1 MDEGD
6 TANMKDKVTI
16 SLFELA
22 SRYPTDDSDRV
33 FLEEQRWHGQP
44 ICPYCGTLVNR
55 HKHHHKGEVG
65 YYHCSTCNQVY
76 TVRTGTIFER
86 SHIGLAKWLFAPYYI
101 LTARKGVSSLQL
113 SKHLGITQKSTWFML
128 QRIRTAMSAGSIKLS
143 GTVEIDEAYMG
154 GKESNKH
161 ESKKLN
167 QGRDSVGK
175 TAVMGIKER
184 SGKVVAQVVENADK
198 ATAESVIE
206 QNVASDATVNTD
218 ESSIYNGVSAKR
230 NHVKVNHSAKV
241 FVDGMASTNGI
252 ESVWAVL
259 KRMFYGT
266 YHQFS
271 KNHLQRYVDECTFR
285 LNQGNCKIHVLDRM
299 NSIITDGFQYHVS
312 YRELVA

>member
-1 MDEGD
+1 
-6 TANMKDKVTI
+6 MKDKVTI

-22 SRYPTDDSDRV
+22 SKFPTDDSARV

-44 ICPYCGTLVNR
+44 VCPYFGSKIHQ
-55 HKHHHKGEVG
+55 HKHHHNREQG

-86 SHIGLAKWLFAPYYI
+86 SHIGLAKWLFALYYM

-143 GTVEIDEAYMG
+143 GTVEIDEAHIG

-161 ESKKLN
+161 DSKKLN
-167 QGRDSVGK
+167 QGRGSVGK
-175 TAVMGIKER
+175 TPVMGIKER
-184 SGKVVAQVVENADK
+184 SGNVVATVVESADK
-198 ATAESVIE
+198 KTAEEVIE

-230 NHVKVNHSAKV
+230 KHVKVNHSAKV
-241 FVDGMASTNGI
+241 FVDGMASTNSI

-271 KNHLQRYVDECTFR
+271 KKHLQRYVDECTFR
-285 LNQGNCKIHVLDRM
+285 LNQGNCKIHVLERM
-299 NSIITDGFQYHVS
+299 NSIITGGFQHHITYS
-312 YRELVA
+312 ALVA

>member
-1 MDEGD
+1 M
-6 TANMKDKVTI
+6 NDKVTI

-22 SRYPTDDSDRV
+22 SKYPTDDSARI

-44 ICPYCGTLVNR
+44 VFPYCGSNSQQ
-55 HKHHHKGEVG
+55 HKHHHKGEQG
-65 YYHCSTCNQVY
+65 YHHCSTCNQVY

-86 SHIGLAKWLFAPYYI
+86 SHIELAKWLFALYYI

-128 QRIRTAMSAGSIKLS
+128 QRIRTAMSAGSITLF
-143 GTVEIDEAYMG
+143 GTVEIDEAYIA

-184 SGKVVAQVVENADK
+184 SGKVVAQMVENADK

-230 NHVKVNHSAKV
+230 KHVKVNHSVKK

-252 ESVWAVL
+252 EIVWAVL

-266 YHQFS
+266 YHQFP
-271 KNHLQRYVDECTFR
+271 KQHLQRYVDECTFR

-299 NSIITDGFQYHVS
+299 DSIINGGFQHRVS

>member
-1 MDEGD
+1 M
-6 TANMKDKVTI
+6 NDKVTI

-22 SRYPTDDSDRV
+22 SKYPTDDAARV
-33 FLEEQRWHGQP
+33 FLEEQRWHGMP
-44 ICPYCGTLVNR
+44 ACPYCGTLVNQ
-55 HKHHHKGEVG
+55 HKHHHKEDQG

-86 SHIGLAKWLFAPYYI
+86 SHIGLAKWLFALYYI

-128 QRIRTAMSAGSIKLS
+128 QRIRTAMNSGSIQLS
-143 GTVEIDEAYMG
+143 GTVEIDEAYIG

-167 QGRDSVGK
+167 QGRGAVGK

-184 SGKVVAQVVENADK
+184 DGNVVATVVENADK
-198 ATAESVIE
+198 ATAEAVIE

-218 ESSIYNGVSAKR
+218 ESSIYNGVSTKR
-230 NHVKVNHSAKV
+230 KHVKVNHSAKV

-271 KNHLQRYVDECTFR
+271 RKHLQRYVDECTFR

-299 NSIITDGFQYHVS
+299 NSIINGGFRNHITYS
-312 YRELVA
+312 ELVA

>member
-1 MDEGD
+1 
-6 TANMKDKVTI
+6 
-16 SLFELA
+16 
-22 SRYPTDDSDRV
+22 
-33 FLEEQRWHGQP
+33 
-44 ICPYCGTLVNR
+44 
-55 HKHHHKGEVG
+55 
-65 YYHCSTCNQVY
+65 
-76 TVRTGTIFER
+76 
-86 SHIGLAKWLFAPYYI
+86 
-101 LTARKGVSSLQL
+101 
-113 SKHLGITQKSTWFML
+113 
-128 QRIRTAMSAGSIKLS
+128 MSAGSIKLS

-161 ESKKLN
+161 ESKKLH
-167 QGRDSVGK
+167 QGRGSVGK

-206 QNVASDATVNTD
+206 QNDASDATVNTD

-230 NHVKVNHSAKV
+230 KHVKVNHSAKV

-271 KNHLQRYVDECTFR
+271 KKHLQRYVDECTFR

-299 NSIITDGFQYHVS
+299 NSIITGGFQHHVS
-312 YRELVA
+312 YRELVAQ

>member
-1 MDEGD
+1 M
-6 TANMKDKVTI
+6 NDKVTI

-22 SRYPTDDSDRV
+22 SRYPTDDSARV
-33 FLEEQRWHGQP
+33 FLEEQRWNGQP
-44 ICPYCGTLVNR
+44 ACPYCGSKIQQ
-55 HKHHHKGEVG
+55 HKHYHKGESG
-65 YYHCSTCNQVY
+65 YYHCHKCNKVY
-76 TVRTGTIFER
+76 TVRTGTIFEK
-86 SHIGLAKWLFAPYYI
+86 SHIGLAKWLFALYYI

-143 GTVEIDEAYMG
+143 GTVEIDEAYIG

-167 QGRDSVGK
+167 QGRGSVGK
-175 TAVMGIKER
+175 MPVMGIKER
-184 SGKVVAQVVENADK
+184 SGNVIATVVENADK

-206 QNVASDATVNTD
+206 QTVSDDATVNTD

-230 NHVKVNHSAKV
+230 KHVKVNHSAKV
-241 FVDGMASTNGI
+241 FVDDMASTNGI

-271 KNHLQRYVDECTFR
+271 KKHLQRYVDECTFR
-285 LNQGNCKIHVLDRM
+285 LNKGNCKIHVLDRM
-299 NSIITDGFQYHVS
+299 NSIITGGFQHRIS
-312 YRELVA
+312 YKELVA

>member
-1 MDEGD
+1 M
-6 TANMKDKVTI
+6 NDKVTI

-22 SRYPTDDSDRV
+22 SKYPTDDSARI

-44 ICPYCGTLVNR
+44 VFPYCGSNSQQ
-55 HKHHHKGEVG
+55 HKHHHKGEQG
-65 YYHCSTCNQVY
+65 YHHCSTCNQVY

-86 SHIGLAKWLFAPYYI
+86 SHIELAKWLFALYYI

-128 QRIRTAMSAGSIKLS
+128 QRIRTAMSAGSITLF
-143 GTVEIDEAYMG
+143 GTVEIDEAYIA

-230 NHVKVNHSAKV
+230 KHVKVNHSVKK

-266 YHQFS
+266 YHQFP
-271 KNHLQRYVDECTFR
+271 KQHLQRYVDECTFR

-299 NSIITDGFQYHVS
+299 DSIINGGFQHRVS

>member
-1 MDEGD
+1 M
-6 TANMKDKVTI
+6 NDKVTI

-22 SRYPTDDSDRV
+22 SKYPTDDSARI

-44 ICPYCGTLVNR
+44 VCPYCGSKSQQ
-55 HKHHHKGEVG
+55 HKHHHKGEQG

-86 SHIGLAKWLFAPYYI
+86 SHIGLAKWLFALYYI

-113 SKHLGITQKSTWFML
+113 SEHLGITQKSTWFML

-167 QGRDSVGK
+167 QGRGSIGK

-206 QNVASDATVNTD
+206 QNVTSDATVNTD

-230 NHVKVNHSAKV
+230 KHVKVNHSAKK

-271 KNHLQRYVDECTFR
+271 KKHLQRYVDECTFR

-299 NSIITDGFQYHVS
+299 NSIINGGFQHHVS